1 MEFMNKKK
9 PGMPA
14 GFEPIRSAKD
24 DRANASA
31 IRELIKIAGGKSFR
45 GGAGF
50 LEANMEDMMA
60 KGGKMYGRCCMH
72 PEAAVG
78 IKTYGLKVPKCIP
91 CTKRDPGAV
100 ERMDNQGNPCYWREL
115 TKDERREANKK
126 LKEIKYLIGCNMNG
140 STIGKCVT
148 AAAFLK
154 LGIRCR
160 LESNRSLL
168 VDNWPDYDKCDS
180 AMSEFMNKYNVHS
193 CVS

>member
-1 MEFMNKKK
+1 
-9 PGMPA
+9 MPA

-24 DRANASA
+24 DRANAAA
-31 IRELIKIAGGKSFR
+31 IRELIKTAGGSSFR

-50 LEANMEDMMA
+50 LEASMEDLRA
-60 KGGKMYGRCCMH
+60 KGWKMYGRCCMH

-78 IKTYGLKVPKCIP
+78 IKTYGLKVPKRIP
-91 CTKRDPGAV
+91 CTNRDPGAV
-100 ERMDNQGNPCYWREL
+100 GRTDAQGKHWYWWREL
-115 TKDERREANKK
+115 TKEERREANKE

-148 AAAFLK
+148 AAAFLR

-168 VDNWPDYDKCDS
+168 VDNWPDYDECVDK
-180 AMSEFMNKYNVHS
+180 MSEFQNKYNVS
-193 CVS
+193 RWLS